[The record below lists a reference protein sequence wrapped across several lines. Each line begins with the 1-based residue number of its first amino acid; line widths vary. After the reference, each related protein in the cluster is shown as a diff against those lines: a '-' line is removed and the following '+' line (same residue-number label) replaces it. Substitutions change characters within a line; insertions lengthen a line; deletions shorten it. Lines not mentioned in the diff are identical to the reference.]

1 MLRAAIAADAP
12 AICAI
17 YNHYVLHTTISFE
30 EEAVS
35 IESMAQRIVAATLPW
50 LVCEEQ
56 GMVVAYAYASPW
68 RVRPAYRYAVE
79 SSVYVAPEEAGRGL
93 GQRLYERLF
102 ADLRA
107 LGMHTVIGGVAQP
120 NPASVALHERLGF
133 RKVAHF
139 DEVGFKH
146 GRWIDMGYWQLKL
159 V

>member
-1 MLRAAIAADAP
+1 MLRPATCADAP

-30 EEAVS
+30 EEPVAV
-35 IESMAQRIVAATLPW
+35 ETMAQRIGAATLPW
-50 LVCEEQ
+50 LVCEEH
-56 GMVVAYAYASPW
+56 GSVVAYAYASPW

-79 SSVYVAPEEAGRGL
+79 SSVYVAQVAAGRGL